1 MAPEKQYCT
10 LVSTPYSV
18 PCRADFLPLC
28 RKFRSVARNRHSGSD
43 LRFHAYRSLPNYG
56 NPEVKPTDWSRETL
70 GPYRDCPER
79 RSVGVRGR
87 VVGAVSIGSFELSRW
102 RLRRTRWAMG
112 FQSVRAGCRASLKQ
126 ATERKGEPALFLNI
140 ALES

>member
-1 MAPEKQYCT
+1 MHDGQA
-10 LVSTPYSV
+10 
-18 PCRADFLPLC
+18 
-28 RKFRSVARNRHSGSD
+28 GSH
-43 LRFHAYRSLPNYG
+43 RFIRLDSYRQ
-56 NPEVKPTDWSRETL
+56 TL

-102 RLRRTRWAMG
+102 RLRWTRWTMG
-112 FQSVRAGCRASLKQ
+112 FQSVRTGCRACLKQ
-126 ATERKGEPALFLNI
+126 ATETKGETALFLNI

>member
-1 MAPEKQYCT
+1 MSEIIDPFDQY
-10 LVSTPYSV
+10 
-18 PCRADFLPLC
+18 
-28 RKFRSVARNRHSGSD
+28 RK
-43 LRFHAYRSLPNYG
+43 
-56 NPEVKPTDWSRETL
+56 TL

-79 RSVGVRGR
+79 RSVGVRSR

-126 ATERKGEPALFLNI
+126 ATETKGETALFLNI

>member
-1 MAPEKQYCT
+1 MIRWSANHVTFVNEPG
-10 LVSTPYSV
+10 
-18 PCRADFLPLC
+18 LC
-28 RKFRSVARNRHSGSD
+28 PSDGQAGS
-43 LRFHAYRSLPNYG
+43 YG
-56 NPEVKPTDWSRETL
+56 RPSDWYRETL

>member
-1 MAPEKQYCT
+1 MCPCQAGDADHP
-10 LVSTPYSV
+10 SIIFRPYFAWMVGYS
-18 PCRADFLPLC
+18 
-28 RKFRSVARNRHSGSD
+28 
-43 LRFHAYRSLPNYG
+43 
-56 NPEVKPTDWSRETL
+56 ETL

-112 FQSVRAGCRASLKQ
+112 FQSVGAGCRASLKQ
-126 ATERKGEPALFLNI
+126 ATETEGRDGVVLEHRIGVLTCDRKGG
-140 ALES
+140 

>member
-1 MAPEKQYCT
+1 M
-10 LVSTPYSV
+10 SI
-18 PCRADFLPLC
+18 R
-28 RKFRSVARNRHSGSD
+28 RNG
-43 LRFHAYRSLPNYG
+43 
-56 NPEVKPTDWSRETL
+56 SREIRLSMIRDCCPQTL

-79 RSVGVRGR
+79 RSVGVRSG

-126 ATERKGEPALFLNI
+126 ATETKGETALFLNI

>member
-1 MAPEKQYCT
+1 VGGLRSPRREIGAGQLISSPSPQSYGE
-10 LVSTPYSV
+10 S
-18 PCRADFLPLC
+18 RATG
-28 RKFRSVARNRHSGSD
+28 K
-43 LRFHAYRSLPNYG
+43 
-56 NPEVKPTDWSRETL
+56 PEVIDSSVGLVTINVRALSGL
-70 GPYRDCPER
+70 PER

-112 FQSVRAGCRASLKQ
+112 FQSVRAGCRACLKR
-126 ATERKGEPALFLNI
+126 ATETKGETALLLNI

>member
-1 MAPEKQYCT
+1 MGCT
-10 LVSTPYSV
+10 
-18 PCRADFLPLC
+18 
-28 RKFRSVARNRHSGSD
+28 
-43 LRFHAYRSLPNYG
+43 
-56 NPEVKPTDWSRETL
+56 
-70 GPYRDCPER
+70 
-79 RSVGVRGR
+79 GR

-126 ATERKGEPALFLNI
+126 PTETKRGMALFLNI